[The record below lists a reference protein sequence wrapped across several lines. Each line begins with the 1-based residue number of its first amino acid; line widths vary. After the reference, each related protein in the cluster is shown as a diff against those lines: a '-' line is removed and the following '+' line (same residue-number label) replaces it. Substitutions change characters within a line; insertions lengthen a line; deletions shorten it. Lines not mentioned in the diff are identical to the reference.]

1 MSLSLTVLLGGA
13 VLAGVSAFASRWE
26 SSNDADE
33 EELERERAKNARIL
47 KMRRAKL
54 QKDRRKKIIKI
65 ELVAREKEL
74 KLVKHAEQ
82 LAQKYLDCGRREI
95 DQFTKELQIANKHS
109 IKLPAEC
116 VDAVM
121 KELIGRK
128 IDCQVALRQCKRHVS
143 EVCKRIEKLNTSRF
157 YYKCVSCR
165 RRFAVAYSDLADFLE
180 SRKGM
185 KKCCDNCYPTLKK
198 RRDQKMLQPKFVA
211 KRKLMKYLMK

>member
-1 MSLSLTVLLGGA
+1 MSLSLTILGVTA
-13 VLAGVSAFASRWE
+13 TVAGLSAIASRWE
-26 SSNDADE
+26 SDNDADE
-33 EELERERAKNARIL
+33 EELERVRAKNARIL

-54 QKDRRKKIIKI
+54 QKDRRKKAIQI

-74 KLVKHAEQ
+74 KLVKRAEK
-82 LAQKYLDCGRREI
+82 LAQRYLDCGKREI
-95 DQFTKELQIANKHS
+95 DQFTKELQIANKNS
-109 IKLPAEC
+109 IKLPTEC

-121 KELIGRK
+121 KELTGRK
-128 IDCQVALRQCKRHVS
+128 MDYQAALRRCKRHVS
-143 EVCKRIEKLNTSRF
+143 EVCKQIEKLNASRF

-198 RRDQKMLQPKFVA
+198 RRENRKYHANKMYFNSWILK
-211 KRKLMKYLMK
+211 